1 MLEVAANFYKT
12 LFAKEDRV
20 DITLGDHFWDPD
32 DLVTDEENEMLRRP
46 FSMDEIKEAVF
57 GSYAAGAPGPDGFS
71 FLFYQKFWDL
81 IKHDLMALVR
91 EFESGN
97 LNVSRLNYA
106 IITLIPKEPDAR
118 DMKKFRPIS
127 LGNCSLKIISKAITN
142 RISPVGSRI
151 IANNQTTFIKGR
163 FILESVVAAQEL
175 IHAAHSRGESALVL
189 KLDYEKAYDRV
200 DWDFLDE
207 MLQSRG
213 FGQIGRA
220 HV

>member
-1 MLEVAANFYKT
+1 MAPLDQLKLIKMLEVAANFYKT

-106 IITLIPKEPDAR
+106 IITLIPKELDAR
-118 DMKKFRPIS
+118 DMKKFIPIS

-142 RISPVGSRI
+142 RISPIGSRI
-151 IANNQTTFIKGR
+151 IANNQTTFIKGDL
-163 FILESVVAAQEL
+163 FWK
-175 IHAAHSRGESALVL
+175 VL
-189 KLDYEKAYDRV
+189 
-200 DWDFLDE
+200 
-207 MLQSRG
+207 LQHKS
-213 FGQIGRA
+213 
-220 HV
+220 